1 MTLYDRA
8 VLHWRIAFFLWFVLL
23 TTATHFP
30 QEIPTGEPFFESPD
44 KLLHFV
50 SFGILGLLFMQ
61 GNWVKSGRMSW
72 LIVATLA
79 VVDEIT
85 QDILPLGRSFSY
97 EDLISGELGIVS
109 AFSWRG
115 ALSRPSMIEFKEVV
129 ESVFSSTR
137 YWVLLALSSV
147 ISTVFMTTALWVLL
161 YVSFGTKQ
169 SSVSFF
175 VSFIVTS
182 ILIILEISGYGN
194 KREEMVKSIKSM
206 VFPLL
211 GTIALAAMV
220 GFLVMFTPFEP
231 LVAMLFILIVGSRI
245 SWDIST

>member
-1 MTLYDRA
+1 
-8 VLHWRIAFFLWFVLL
+8 
-23 TTATHFP
+23 
-30 QEIPTGEPFFESPD
+30 
-44 KLLHFV
+44 
-50 SFGILGLLFMQ
+50 MQ

-129 ESVFSSTR
+129 ESVFSSTQ

-147 ISTVFMTTALWVLL
+147 ISTVFMTAALWVLL

-169 SSVSFF
+169 SGVSFF

-220 GFLVMFTPFEP
+220 GFLVMVMFTPLEP

-245 SWDIST
+245 SWDISI